1 MTGKSEGDQRRFE
14 RQLVASGLESGGG
27 VRESWPVKDWPT
39 EDLGGGEDWE
49 SALGSGESER
59 NPMRR
64 ARVMGAGCQIGG
76 RRDNDNSQKLV
87 LMSLPRLRP
96 HESMPRFKA
105 GN

>member
-1 MTGKSEGDQRRFE
+1 M
-14 RQLVASGLESGGG
+14 
-27 VRESWPVKDWPT
+27 KDWPT

-64 ARVMGAGCQIGG
+64 ARVMGAWCQIGG
-76 RRDNDNSQKLV
+76 LRDNEKSRKLV

-96 HESMPRFKA
+96 HESITRFIA
-105 GN
+105 GNQVKTWPAPSP